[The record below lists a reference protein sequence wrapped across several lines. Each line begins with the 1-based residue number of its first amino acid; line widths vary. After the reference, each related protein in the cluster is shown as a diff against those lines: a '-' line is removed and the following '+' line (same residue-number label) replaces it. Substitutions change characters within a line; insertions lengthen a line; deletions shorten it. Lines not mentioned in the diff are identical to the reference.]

1 MDFDKEAD
9 GFLVDMR
16 GELSK
21 YQLWLRSKDNQL
33 IVCALFWQMSSSAIF
48 YLQGLDSLR
57 VHRGRHY
64 LGKNKLKIK
73 VFYIWYHKQAVVFPK
88 LSKTN

>member
-1 MDFDKEAD
+1 MDFDKAAD

-21 YQLWLRSKDNQL
+21 YQLWLRRKNNQL

-48 YLQGLDSLR
+48 YLQRLDSLR
-57 VHRGRHY
+57 IHRGRHP
-64 LGKNKLKIK
+64 LKK
-73 VFYIWYHKQAVVFPK
+73 VGVFCIWYNKKAVVFPK
-88 LSKTN
+88 

>member
-1 MDFDKEAD
+1 MDFDKAAD

-21 YQLWLRSKDNQL
+21 YQLWLRRKNNQL

-48 YLQGLDSLR
+48 YLQRLDSLR
-57 VHRGRHY
+57 IHRGRY
-64 LGKNKLKIK
+64 SLKK
-73 VFYIWYHKQAVVFPK
+73 VGVFYIWYNKKAVVFPK
-88 LSKTN
+88 

>member
-1 MDFDKEAD
+1 MDFDKAAD

-21 YQLWLRSKDNQL
+21 YQLWLRRKNNQL

-48 YLQGLDSLR
+48 YLQRLDSLR
-57 VHRGRHY
+57 IHRGRY
-64 LGKNKLKIK
+64 SLKKSWGILHL
-73 VFYIWYHKQAVVFPK
+73 VQQESSC
-88 LSKTN
+88 LSQIGGEK